1 MTPVHSIANSHETMY
16 RAFLLVGIGG
26 FIGSIARIISQQLS
40 QRYFPLDFPVGTLTV
55 NIIGSLVIGLVYGIS
70 EHHNF
75 FSAETKLF
83 LTAGLCGGFTTFS
96 SFSYEAL
103 NLMRTGEYSA
113 ALLYVLFGV
122 LSGILFVF
130 LGFYLGKSI
139 A

>member
-1 MTPVHSIANSHETMY
+1 MY

-26 FIGSIARIISQQLS
+26 FIGSVARIISQQLA
-40 QRYFPLDFPVGTLTV
+40 QRYFPLDFPVGTLVV
-55 NIIGSLVIGLVYGIS
+55 NVFGSFVIGLVYGLS

-103 NLMRTGEYSA
+103 NLMRTGEYFSA
-113 ALLYVLFGV
+113 ALYVLI
-122 LSGILFVF
+122 GIVTGLLFVF
-130 LGFYLGKSI
+130 LGFYLGKSV